1 MATES
6 TTRRLVRTGTAPVAP
21 VGRGTFTALTSEIC
35 RDPDRFGAL
44 AAEWTALHRRCA
56 TATPF
61 QSHAWLHSWWLS
73 YGTPGRLRVV
83 LVRRG
88 GTLVAAAPLTLVHR
102 PFPVLVQLGGSISD
116 FSDVLLDDDC
126 ADSAAQALAKALAT
140 AARTAV
146 IDLREVR
153 PGAAAERVYDCWD
166 GARDRLVDSLCL
178 ELPAVPMDELL
189 GRLPSSRAQRARA
202 KIRKI
207 DSLGIEERVVPVDE
221 VPTAVARLLQLHRL
235 QWQGRGVTPEHLSA
249 RFAEHLTR
257 SARSMVEC
265 GDAMVT
271 EFRLAG
277 EVVAADLTLMSP
289 RLAGGYLYGA
299 DPMLR
304 DRKVDVA
311 TMLLRESAR
320 RISGGGAGGAG
331 GVGGCTTLSMLRG
344 NEPYKHHW
352 RPETVCNQRLLLAR
366 ALLAPSLRLVAARAA
381 ARGRAAVLVNERLPA
396 MKAGLARRTRRGD
409 GKGRPGT

>member
-1 MATES
+1 MAAES
-6 TTRRLVRTGTAPVAP
+6 TTKRPGPVRSASASTRASL
-21 VGRGTFTALTSEIC
+21 GRGTFTALTSEIC

-44 AAEWTALHRRCA
+44 AAEWTALHRRSA
-56 TATPF
+56 AATPF

-73 YGTPGRLRVV
+73 YGAPGRLRVV

-88 GTLVAAAPLTLVHR
+88 GTLVAAAPLMLVHR
-102 PFPVLVQLGGSISD
+102 PLPVLVQLGGSISD
-116 FSDVLLDDDC
+116 FSDVLLDDDY
-126 ADSAAQALAKALAT
+126 ADSAAQALARALAT

-166 GARDRLVDSLCL
+166 GARDRLADSLCL
-178 ELPAVPMDELL
+178 ELPAVPVDELL
-189 GRLPSSRAQRARA
+189 ARLPSSRAQRSRA

-207 DSLGIEERVVPVDE
+207 DSLGIEGRVVPVDE
-221 VPTAVARLLQLHRL
+221 IGTAVERLLHLHRL

-249 RFAEHLTR
+249 RFAAHLTR
-257 SARSMVEC
+257 SARAMVES

-277 EVVAADLTLMSP
+277 EVVAADLTLISP

-299 DPMLR
+299 DPALR

-311 TMLLRESAR
+311 TMLLRECAR
-320 RISGGGAGGAG
+320 RISGD

-352 RPETVCNQRLLLAR
+352 RPEPVRNQRLLLAR
-366 ALLAPSLRLVAARAA
+366 GLVAPSLRMVAAHAA
-381 ARGRAAVLVNERLPA
+381 ARGRAAVLVNERLPE
-396 MKAGLARRTRRGD
+396 MKAGLAKRMRRGD
-409 GKGRPGT
+409 GKG